1 MGCLRSGGLQRG
13 LWSLFWPWPC
23 LGLCAVALPARTQGW
38 GRGTVGGEALGAGLK
53 QADLCVL
60 GRQGSQLNGWRMGRR
75 APGGDVIREG
85 FFHTVA
91 KVIIV
96 LRRRADPGVGLG
108 GWRLATR
115 PNWWV
120 GGELSPGL
128 GSGVDSARPGP
139 PARSERALGERA
151 LGAPLSCRESPGREP
166 PAQVLW
172 GSGCA
177 QPGEKRKTT
186 GGEGGSGREGG
197 SEGRGGRPAPVLA
210 RTLMDPERGARWGP
224 PGPLG
229 QGRAH
234 SSDDSGRSS
243 APQPSPNTLPHGP
256 GPGKGSSNPW
266 RRLRAFSLVPVAP
279 PATRGRVGGPA
290 QHPLPAPINPYC
302 PVSGLGPALSPS
314 LQASAPSPGC

>member
-1 MGCLRSGGLQRG
+1 MPEVWRAPKGFVVSVLALAMPGVVCGGPACQDPRVGQRDSRREGSGG
-13 LWSLFWPWPC
+13 W
-23 LGLCAVALPARTQGW
+23 
-38 GRGTVGGEALGAGLK
+38 
-53 QADLCVL
+53 
-60 GRQGSQLNGWRMGRR
+60 
-75 APGGDVIREG
+75 APGGRPVCTRP
-85 FFHTVA
+85 
-91 KVIIV
+91 
-96 LRRRADPGVGLG
+96 PGVTAEWLEDGEKG
-108 GWRLATR
+108 PGSGCDKGRLLPHSGKGDYCFEEKGR
-115 PNWWV
+115 PRCGAEASPRRDWWV

-128 GSGVDSARPGP
+128 GSGVDSPRPGP
-139 PARSERALGERA
+139 PGRSERAIGERA

-177 QPGEKRKTT
+177 QPGEERKTT
-186 GGEGGSGREGG
+186 GGEGGSGRKGC
-197 SEGRGGRPAPVLA
+197 SEGRGGRPALVLA
-210 RTLMDPERGARWGP
+210 RTLGDPERGARRGP

-234 SSDDSGRSS
+234 SPCPGRSS
-243 APQPSPNTLPHGP
+243 APQPSPTTLPHGP

-290 QHPLPAPINPYC
+290 QHPLPAPINPFC